1 MNAEKVELSPD
12 AMRALAL
19 GFLAGFILGV
29 LFARRV
35 NIRLMMFNVLVGSN
49 HNRINP

>member
-1 MNAEKVELSPD
+1 MNVETLEVSRD
-12 AMRALAL
+12 AVRALAIA
-19 GFLAGFILGV
+19 FLAGLLLGMFFV
-29 LFARRV
+29 RGV